1 MNGYIGVTSR
11 EWFQFLSANDIHS
24 EINFWRKNTYQ
35 FKVLEQ
41 GESFFFLVKN
51 EKGVKTEREVLGM
64 ATYERFEVNSVD
76 EAWEKYREG
85 NGDLEKESYIVRM
98 KAMFNADLTTSN
110 IGCII
115 LSNFK
120 VFRQPVKL
128 STINIDFQNSIV
140 SGKTIA
146 SDEVE
151 KIKNAGFKT
160 YSNVVR
166 ELNEVYQVGFTED
179 DESFPEG
186 KQLLKEHLVRE
197 RNPKLIQR
205 AKELYKTK
213 YGKLTCQVCGFDF
226 EEEYG
231 EIGKDYIEG
240 HHTKP
245 VSEMMDGEQSKPE
258 DIAMVC
264 ANCHRMLHRRR
275 PWLTIDELSK
285 LKNK

>member
-1 MNGYIGVTSR
+1 MQYHISTGLIVKHFEQNCNCPLCEMEKIVETNICRELLADGCMDDDVRKQVNEMGFCLKHFEQLYEMPSKLGLSLQMTTRMNTI
-11 EWFQFLSANDIHS
+11 
-24 EINFWRKNTYQ
+24 
-35 FKVLEQ
+35 FKV
-41 GESFFFLVKN
+41 
-51 EKGVKTEREVLGM
+51 
-64 ATYERFEVNSVD
+64 A
-76 EAWEKYREG
+76 
-85 NGDLEKESYIVRM
+85 
-98 KAMFNADLTTSN
+98 
-110 IGCII
+110 C
-115 LSNFK
+115 
-120 VFRQPVKL
+120 QPKSL
-128 STINIDFQNSIV
+128 KDAKKQS
-140 SGKTIA
+140 
-146 SDEVE
+146 
-151 KIKNAGFKT
+151 
-160 YSNVVR
+160 
-166 ELNEVYQVGFTED
+166 
-179 DESFPEG
+179 